1 MNTNVPFAKPL
12 LMSQCERPRG
22 VYEITSYFLNMF
34 EVTFP
39 SANQSQYDIQQVKKV
54 ICEEKPAMASLF
66 SSAKL
71 VFQKMGKKF
80 KDRWFDLEESEE
92 LDDMGEYRCLISRN
106 KESGKLLFLNTC
118 NPVTF
123 INSPIIA

>member
-1 MNTNVPFAKPL
+1 MQTNGKMEEKTIFIQIEEVDSAAPIRN
-12 LMSQCERPRG
+12 M
-22 VYEITSYFLNMF
+22 EI
-34 EVTFP
+34 TFP
-39 SANQSQYDIQQVKKV
+39 SANQSQCDIQQVKKV

-66 SSAKL
+66 SRAKI

-106 KESGKLLFLNTC
+106 KESGKLLFLDTC